1 VLSTKASPEKLLM
14 DWSSPLLVLACA
26 LGCGMLIGIE
36 RGWSQRNEEPGNR
49 VAGLRTFSLL
59 GLIGGIAALVTR
71 QGAAWLGGAMAFGA
85 VAILVI
91 GYSRVLA
98 ERRDAT
104 TAVSAL
110 LVSGIGAI
118 AGLGLVSVALAAAA
132 ATVLV
137 LALRDEL
144 HGFVARL
151 DAQDVKAL
159 ARFAVIALAIYPF
172 LPDRDM
178 GPLDAW
184 NPSELWLVIVAVTGF
199 SFAGYVANRAF
210 GIRHGTVATAI
221 IGGAYSS
228 TAVTQALAQRLGQA
242 ERFGAE
248 AAGIALASAVMYLR
262 VIALVAVLADRMLPA
277 FALLVAPSLAV
288 AFAAGWWL
296 YRRAPM
302 ADAPPAPGNPV
313 ALLPALGFVLF
324 VAVAAVAARWA
335 EERFGDQGIA
345 LLLFLM
351 GAVDVDASIITAGRL
366 PASAIGAELAAIAI
380 GGTIIANMTVKIGVT
395 LAYARKAG
403 RIAAAALLAST
414 AVLVGSLLVGLLRL

>member
-1 VLSTKASPEKLLM
+1 M

-49 VAGLRTFSLL
+49 VAGLRTFTLL
-59 GLIGGIAALVTR
+59 GLSGGIAGLVTR
-71 QGAAWLGGAMAFGA
+71 HGASWAGGAIIFGAA
-85 VAILVI
+85 AILVM

-98 ERRDAT
+98 DRRDAT
-104 TAVSAL
+104 TPVSAL
-110 LVSGIGAI
+110 LVCGIGLV

-137 LALRDEL
+137 LALREEL

-151 DAQDVKAL
+151 DAGDVNAL

-172 LPDRDM
+172 LPDREM
-178 GPLDAW
+178 GPLSAW
-184 NPSELWLVIVAVTGF
+184 NPAELWLVIVAVTGF

-210 GIRHGTVATAI
+210 GARRGTIATAV

-242 ERFGAE
+242 ERTGAE
-248 AAGIALASAVMYLR
+248 TAGIALASAVMYLR
-262 VIALVAVLADRMLPA
+262 VLVLVAILANRVLPA
-277 FALLVAPSLAV
+277 FALIVAPALVV
-288 AFAAGWWL
+288 AFTAGWWL
-296 YRRAPM
+296 YHRAPK
-302 ADAPPAPGNPV
+302 AEAPPPSGNPI
-313 ALLPALGFVLF
+313 ALLPALAFVLF

-335 EERFGDQGIA
+335 EGRFGGQGIA

-351 GAVDVDASIITAGRL
+351 GAVDVDASIITAGGL
-366 PASAIGAELAAIAI
+366 PPSAIDPELAAIAI
-380 GGTIIANMTVKIGVT
+380 GGTIVANMAVKIGVT
-395 LAYARKAG
+395 LSYARRSG
-403 RIAAAALLAST
+403 RSAAAALLAST
-414 AVLVGSLLVGLLRL
+414 AVLIGSLLLGLLRL